1 MLDRILAQ
9 IALALFDVLA
19 KRIEMG
25 KVSMDSDID
34 RDRLIRAGRRI
45 DEWLRKQNSTDIG
58 GQSNQ
63 NRT

>member
-1 MLDRILAQ
+1 MRDRILAQ

-45 DEWLRKQNSTDIG
+45 DEWLRKQNSPDIG
-58 GQSNQ
+58 G
-63 NRT
+63 